1 MSLNRYNTTFLALL
15 IFHFSIL
22 LIIGDSFS
30 ISYKEAVLY
39 YGDSKT
45 SILTYITQF
54 STAIIGQNDLALRL
68 PFILFYIGSSILL
81 YLLTD
86 DYFRSKWDRLIALS
100 IFMILPGVNSAA
112 LLVNESII
120 VIFCTLL
127 YLYLYKISEKE
138 HYILLVLFLFIDNSF
153 AVLFLA
159 LFLYSLKKKDNI
171 LLVVSLILF
180 GISMSMYGFEMGGRP
195 RGYFLDT
202 FGVYATI
209 FSPLLFLYFFYSLY
223 RVGLKHEKD
232 MYWYIA
238 ISSLGL
244 SLIFSLRQKIDI
256 EDFAPFVVIAIPIM
270 VKLFMHSLRVRLRE
284 FRQVHYA
291 IASVSLFLLLV
302 NFALFSINKYIY
314 LLIEN
319 PKKHFAHDFHI
330 AKELSQSLNKL
341 GISEVSTN
349 DTEMALRLKFYGI
362 NNGKKYYIT
371 DGKTEI
377 VDKNIVIKY
386 HEKEVARFF
395 LVSLSSEKEPIF

>member
-1 MSLNRYNTTFLALL
+1 MSLNRYNITFLALL

>member
-291 IASVSLFLLLV
+291 IASVSLFLLV
-302 NFALFSINKYIY
+302 ANFALFSINKYIY
-314 LLIEN
+314 LFIEN
-319 PKKHFAHDFHI
+319 PNKHFAHDFHI

-349 DTEMALRLKFYGI
+349 DKEMALRLKFYGI